1 MTTDNLPTRTVS
13 AEVVGHKMHNG
24 KPITELDIPEWN
36 SKYPTVIYGVSEQ
49 HQTQLPM
56 GETVV
61 VMLKADRVRDGT
73 DGSKPWHFFWSIL
86 SIGGEVPAPKQQQP
100 EQPRLSE
107 EPQGWS
113 EDEKAAIPLSPR
125 RIDTDTAIRRAVA
138 LKAAVDYIARGG
150 ATKQSTCYRNRRTF
164 DEWLGR
170 PV

>member
-86 SIGGEVPAPKQQQP
+86 SIGGEVPAPKQQPEP

-138 LKAAVDYIARGG
+138 LKAAVDFETDDATIAVVIET
-150 ATKQSTCYRNRRTF
+150 AEAF
-164 DEWLGR
+164 DRWLGR

>member
-1 MTTDNLPTRTVS
+1 MTTDKLPTRTVS
-13 AEVVGHKMHNG
+13 AEVVGHSSHNG
-24 KPITELDIPEWN
+24 KPITQLNIPEWN
-36 SKYPTVIYGVSEQ
+36 SKYPTTIYGVSEQ

-100 EQPRLSE
+100 EPEQPRLSE

-113 EDEKAAIPLSPR
+113 EDEKAAVSHSWGQSDR
-125 RIDTDTAIRRAVA
+125 DTAIRRAVA
-138 LKAAVDYIARGG
+138 LKAAVDFETDDATIAVVMQT
-150 ATKQSTCYRNRRTF
+150 AEAF
-164 DEWLGR
+164 DRWLGR